1 MNMRNQTLATYL
13 GAALAA
19 AGVMNDRASVIDD
32 FYAENPPRK
41 EEPQRTRYGGQKE
54 RERRAKQMAA
64 SKGA

>member
-1 MNMRNQTLATYL
+1 MNMRNRTLATYL

-19 AGVMNDRASVIDD
+19 AGLMNDRVSVIDD
-32 FYAENPPRK
+32 FHAKNPPRK

-54 RERRAKQMAA
+54 RERREKRLAA